1 MIELRKFIQK
11 KRPDVLNGNGNGN
24 GFIIDETI
32 TKEIVCVGEY
42 QLYFVDIVD
51 NMDGE
56 VTESEYDDDGHCYY
70 YGGRD
75 EGTFE
80 FVLNEDPITLF
91 YDVDEDTFPI
101 TKKEAQM
108 VVNDLNKHAT
118 LIVDCY
124 ENIEE

>member
-1 MIELRKFIQK
+1 MTELRKFIQE

-32 TKEIVCVGEY
+32 TKEIVCVGDY

-56 VTESEYDDDGHCYY
+56 VTESEYDEGHCYY
-70 YGGRD
+70 HGGRD

-80 FVLNEDPITLF
+80 FVLNEDPISLF